1 MSTDYSKMTPEQ
13 LLAQRTEIDAEISRR
28 GTSGPGKKGSKEKKE
43 KKPKRKS
50 NGTAWA
56 DFGKKVIQEHTAEY
70 EAFKADPA
78 NPKQGVMPLF
88 VSRYRSQHEAE
99 WTTFQAAW
107 NESHPKAEKPSKA
120 CEIVSSA
127 ENSDAE
133 AAPEPV
139 TAASQPEAPSA
150 EKKRRGPKKLSEM
163 TAEERSA
170 HDAKVAERKTKKA
183 TTEASKVASAVAE
196 APVSLPPPPPTQ
208 VTVAEP
214 QAETESTGE
223 VELRKFQLDGH
234 TYIRPWSGDDWAS
247 TDLWYTDSAGA
258 KANYFG
264 ELMDDG
270 SVNTDAEE
278 PEFN

>member
-1 MSTDYSKMTPEQ
+1 MTPEQ
-13 LLAQRTEIDAEISRR
+13 LLAQRSEIDAEISRR
-28 GTSGPGKKGSKEKKE
+28 GTSGPAKKGSKE

-56 DFGKKVIQEHTAEY
+56 DFGKKVTQEHAAEY

-133 AAPEPV
+133 DAPVPTSEAPAAPV
-139 TAASQPEAPSA
+139 A

-163 TAEERSA
+163 TADERSA
-170 HDAKVAERKTKKA
+170 HDAKIAERKTKKA

-208 VTVAEP
+208 APTVTEAKVE
-214 QAETESTGE
+214 ETSGE

-234 TYIRPWSGDDWAS
+234 TYMRPWSGDDWAS
-247 TDLWYTDSAGA
+247 TDLWYTDAAGA